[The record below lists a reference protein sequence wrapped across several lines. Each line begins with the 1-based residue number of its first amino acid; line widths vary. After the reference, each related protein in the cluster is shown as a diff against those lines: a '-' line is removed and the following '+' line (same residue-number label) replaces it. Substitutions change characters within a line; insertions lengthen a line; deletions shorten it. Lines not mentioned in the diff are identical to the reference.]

1 MEEINCYSFLQ
12 PFATIHGIYFS
23 TRDGVKLK
31 IGDKLGG
38 APEIGNL
45 GDLSNLKQKYKVLKN
60 ARGKVDISSALDSM
74 TELSYVDGAHYSPD
88 ANELIAERIFKE
100 IKVNLN

>member
-1 MEEINCYSFLQ
+1 
-12 PFATIHGIYFS
+12 
-23 TRDGVKLK
+23 
-31 IGDKLGG
+31 
-38 APEIGNL
+38 
-45 GDLSNLKQKYKVLKN
+45 
-60 ARGKVDISSALDSM
+60 M